1 VNVQKRWPKLPV
13 IAAAGFFLLLPAIA
27 CAGGVVVTIVD
38 GRKAKADITLPN
50 PNGGNYTAE
59 FEIEFET
66 EGLENLTVECIGI
79 TADVLDAA
87 EIADVESRLPH
98 GSSVTPP
105 QVQTQFVD
113 ASFPVRVTVEPPV
126 GCGLAFENNYDVSL
140 DTEDLVFAPGSAYRL
155 VKAPIGG
162 DFVYVTGAVT
172 QGSVRV
178 RGRTGGFSEF
188 VMIRDDA
195 PQYSADCK
203 DEYDR
208 LEARI
213 AQSPISPTARRTL
226 EIDVMRSRAAYEVGD
241 FQTAIDL
248 LAPFD
253 QHCVD
258 YGGAGLPNRWR
269 SQRDLDN
276 VEGALVGYT
285 DNLRFMMGR
294 LNGSP

>member
-1 VNVQKRWPKLPV
+1 MQKRWPKLPV
-13 IAAAGFFLLLPAIA
+13 IAVAGILLLQSAAA
-27 CAGGVVVTIVD
+27 CAGGVVVTIID
-38 GRKAKADITLPN
+38 GRKAKADVTLPN
-50 PNGGNYTAE
+50 PNGGDYTAE
-59 FEIEFET
+59 FELEFERD
-66 EGLENLTVECIGI
+66 GLENLTVECVGI
-79 TADVLDAA
+79 TADVLDAS
-87 EIADVESRLPH
+87 EITNINARLPH
-98 GSSVTPP
+98 GT
-105 QVQTQFVD
+105 QTGGDQHVD

-126 GCGLAFENNYDVSL
+126 DCGLAFQNNYDVSL
-140 DTEDLVFAPGSAYRL
+140 DTEDLVFQPRSIYRL

-172 QGSVRV
+172 AGSVRV

-188 VMIRDDA
+188 VMITDQN
-195 PQYSADCK
+195 PLYSPDCN
-203 DEYDR
+203 DEYTA
-208 LEARI
+208 LEDRI
-213 AQSPISPTARRTL
+213 AQSPLSPTARRTL
-226 EIDVMRSRAAYEVGD
+226 EIDVMRSRAAYEAGD

-258 YGGAGLPNRWR
+258 YAGEGLPNRWR

-276 VEGALVGYT
+276 VEGSLVGHT

>member
-1 VNVQKRWPKLPV
+1 VQKRWPKLPV
-13 IAAAGFFLLLPAIA
+13 IAAAGLFLLLPAIA

-59 FEIEFET
+59 FELEFET

-79 TADVLDAA
+79 TADVLDAT
-87 EIADVESRLPH
+87 EIDNINHRLPH
-98 GSSVTPP
+98 GVPNGGSQ
-105 QVQTQFVD
+105 QVD
-113 ASFPVRVTVEPPV
+113 SAFPVRITVEPPV
-126 GCGLAFENNYDVSL
+126 SCGLAFENDYDVSL
-140 DTEDLVFAPGSAYRL
+140 DTEDLVFAPQSVYRL

-162 DFVYVTGAVT
+162 TFVYVTGAVT
-172 QGSVRV
+172 AGSVRV

-188 VMIRDDA
+188 VVIRDDN
-195 PQYSADCK
+195 PPYSPDCR

-208 LEARI
+208 LQDRI
-213 AQSPISPTARRTL
+213 AHAQMSPTARRTL
-226 EIDVMRSRAAYEVGD
+226 EIDVARSRAAYDAGD

-253 QHCVD
+253 QHCAE
-258 YGGAGLPNRWR
+258 YGGGGLPNRWR

-276 VEGALVGYT
+276 VEGDLVGHT

>member
-13 IAAAGFFLLLPAIA
+13 IAVAGFFLLQSAIA

-38 GRKAKADITLPN
+38 GRKAKAEITLPN
-50 PNGGNYTAE
+50 PNGGEYSAE
-59 FEIEFET
+59 FEIEFERD
-66 EGLENLTVECIGI
+66 GLENLTVECIGI
-79 TADVLDAA
+79 TADVLDAS
-87 EIADVESRLPH
+87 EISTINMHLPH
-98 GSSVTPP
+98 GSNTGGGQ
-105 QVQTQFVD
+105 QVAGD
-113 ASFPVRVTVEPPV
+113 FPVRVTVEPPV
-126 GCGLAFENNYDVSL
+126 DCGLAFENNYDVSI
-140 DTEDLVFAPGSAYRL
+140 DTKNLVFQPGSVYRL

-172 QGSVRV
+172 AGSVRV

-188 VMIRDDA
+188 VMISD
-195 PQYSADCK
+195 PNPLYSADCK
-203 DEYDR
+203 TEYDT
-208 LEARI
+208 LQDRI

-226 EIDVMRSRAAYEVGD
+226 EIDVMRSRAAYEAGD

-253 QHCVD
+253 QHCVE
-258 YGGAGLPNRWR
+258 YAGEGLPNRWR

-276 VEGALVGYT
+276 VEGSLVGHT